1 MNNKPVKLSG
11 PIFRPPWSSNALSQ
25 LYDRLEGLG
34 AIGEIWDTAVAPSA
48 IAVLPSGEQLDFSEY
63 LNRKELSA
71 PPLVKLLSA
80 GKPLSVQV
88 HPDSRAA
95 AIHGGESK
103 IELWYVLRAE
113 EGSFIYYGARDE
125 VTLEELRLAIFNKSV
140 TDLLVTMPVK
150 AGDVVVIP
158 PGMIHSLGEGITVL
172 EVQNAIGTTYRLQD
186 ISSDRETH
194 PVEALDSIRFY
205 SREQLESLTFSA
217 QYDSVLPG
225 KLIASMKEFSVSVC
239 EDETA
244 SVPDGGVYML
254 CVEGKGEANELC
266 FTRGDAVFFS
276 ENCNISLA
284 PHSKAIFVT
293 GNLK

>member
-1 MNNKPVKLSG
+1 MNNNPVKLGG
-11 PIFRPPWSSNALSQ
+11 PIFRPPWSSNTLSQ

-34 AIGEIWDTAVAPSA
+34 AIGEIWDTAVSPSA

-95 AIHGGESK
+95 AIYGGESK
-103 IELWYVLRAE
+103 VELWYVLHAE
-113 EGSFIYYGARDE
+113 EGSFIYYGARE
-125 VTLEELRLAIFNKSV
+125 GVTCEELRTAIFNKSV
-140 TDLLVTMPVK
+140 TDLLVTVPVK
-150 AGDVVVIP
+150 EGDVFLIP
-158 PGMIHSLGEGITVL
+158 PGMIHSMGGGITVL

-194 PVEALDSIRFY
+194 PMEALDSIRFY
-205 SREQLESLTFSA
+205 SGDRLDAFAFSEKCEA
-217 QYDSVLPG
+217 MLPG

-239 EDETA
+239 EDETV

-266 FTRGDAVFFS
+266 FTRGDALFFS
-276 ENCNISLA
+276 ENCNICLA

-293 GNLK
+293 GI